1 LMSRAPTRKISFCTT
16 CANRL
21 WQLRETLLPNLAALP
36 EGCEI
41 SLVDFWS
48 KDGLAD
54 WVWSNCR
61 EEIERGRLN
70 FFQATVPLQW
80 HVAKAKN
87 VAHRVARGDYL
98 FGLDADNRI
107 TGPEV
112 ERVLL
117 ARDRGN
123 GCWQFSGTSRDGSY
137 GRIGLP
143 SAVFFEMG
151 GYDESLLP
159 MAAEDYDLLKRM
171 SKYGLTIER
180 LQPPDITALQNKVSD
195 KDLGLA
201 SGHADLEAE
210 KLYVAMDVLNQRLS
224 DFKLARYGPRRRHN
238 FGYVEGLL
246 NGAPVALHPN
256 WPDA

>member
-1 LMSRAPTRKISFCTT
+1 MRKVSFCTT

-61 EEIERGRLN
+61 EEIQQGRLN

-87 VAHRVARGDYL
+87 AAHRIARGDYL
-98 FGLDADNRI
+98 FSLDADNRI
-107 TGPEV
+107 TESEV
-112 ERVLL
+112 ERILRV
-117 ARDRGN
+117 RERGN
-123 GCWQFSGTSRDGSY
+123 GCWQFSGVSRDGSY

-143 SAVFFEMG
+143 SSVFFDLG
-151 GYDESLLP
+151 GYDESLLA

-171 SKYGLTIER
+171 MKSGLTVER
-180 LQPPDITALQNKVSD
+180 LTSPEIKALQNEVSD
-195 KDLGLA
+195 KALGVESL
-201 SGHADLEAE
+201 SGNIDIE
-210 KLYVAMDVLNQRLS
+210 KVYVMMDMLNRRMS
-224 DFKLARYGPRRRHN
+224 DFKLARYGWHRRHN
-238 FGYVEGLL
+238 FGYLEGLL
-246 NGAPVALHPN
+246 NGVPAVLYPN
-256 WPDA
+256 WPEA

>member
-1 LMSRAPTRKISFCTT
+1 MSQASTGRLSFCTT

-36 EGCEI
+36 DGCEI

-48 KDGLAD
+48 RDGLAD

-61 EEIERGRLN
+61 GEIERGRLN

-87 VAHRVARGDYL
+87 VAHRIARGDYL
-98 FGLDADNRI
+98 FGLDADNTI
-107 TGPEV
+107 TAQEV
-112 ERVLL
+112 ERILL

-123 GCWQFSGTSRDGSY
+123 GCWQFSGISRDGSY

-143 SAVFFEMG
+143 AAVFFELG

-171 SKYGLTIER
+171 SKCGLTIER
-180 LQPPDITALQNKVSD
+180 LPAPRIRAIQNNVSD
-195 KDLGLA
+195 KDLGVQ
-201 SGHADLEAE
+201 SPSADAQAE
-210 KLYVAMDVLNQRLS
+210 KTYVAMDMLNRRVS
-224 DFKLARYGPRRRHN
+224 DFKLARYGWRRRHN

-246 NGAPVALHPN
+246 NGAPAALFPN